1 MHLNDDVS
9 VVTGQQVVRGQ
20 RIGSVLP
27 QNYDGRFPAYHST
40 DDSHLH
46 FEIRTFASASNIY
59 TDHPSCNLGDIPGR
73 GYTYPTFPPE
83 SYPSSSNHYT
93 DPGKF
98 LYSYAGVF
106 LPIIKKASCV
116 EGAQLIAN
124 GGFEQGNAFWNEVNY
139 QIIRFYPNL
148 PIMPRTGSWLAFL
161 GGANNINNDTNM
173 ERLSQY
179 ISFISNTSSFT
190 LTYYDKILSDEGTT
204 HAWDFL
210 YVRIYSGNWYLLQ
223 TIDTMD
229 NRSKDL
235 GYIPRSINIQVNPQ
249 WVGQTLHLT
258 FEALTDST
266 NITDFFIDD
275 VGLVTHCY

>member
-1 MHLNDDVS
+1 MVALSKEMLFGMKLITKLS
-9 VVTGQQVVRGQ
+9 VFIQTYRLCQELDL
-20 RIGSVLP
+20 GS
-27 QNYDGRFPAYHST
+27 
-40 DDSHLH
+40 H
-46 FEIRTFASASNIY
+46 FLA
-59 TDHPSCNLGDIPGR
+59 
-73 GYTYPTFPPE
+73 
-83 SYPSSSNHYT
+83 
-93 DPGKF
+93 
-98 LYSYAGVF
+98 V
-106 LPIIKKASCV
+106 
-116 EGAQLIAN
+116 
-124 GGFEQGNAFWNEVNY
+124 
-139 QIIRFYPNL
+139 QINV
-148 PIMPRTGSWLAFL
+148 
-161 GGANNINNDTNM
+161 NNDTNM

-249 WVGQTLHLT
+249 WVRQTLHLT